1 MRSVSRHLGVSI
13 NTVTRLLVAAGET
26 CSDFHDRAVRGVPA
40 RRIQC
45 DEIWSFCYAKD
56 RRAVSGIDRAG
67 SVWTWTGIDVDTRL
81 LVSWMCG
88 GRDADYASEF
98 MHDLASRV
106 RGRLHLTTDGYPHY
120 AEAVAGAFGRRGVDY
135 AQLIKLYGLRGEYTS
150 SRKEAIYGD
159 PDLRRAGTTYVE
171 RLNLTLRMAVRRYTR
186 KVNAFS
192 KKFANHVHHVALWSV
207 WYNFMRPH
215 ASLGR
220 GVTPA
225 MAAGLTELPL
235 DWRWLLDEVDRRAP
249 EPAPRLLGVRR
260 WLEAA
265 QQPEPRPR
273 QVMLSF
279 D

>member
-1 MRSVSRHLGVSI
+1 MRSTSRHLGVSI
-13 NTVTRLLVAAGET
+13 NTITRLLVAAGEA

-45 DEIWSFCYAKD
+45 DEEWSFCYAKD
-56 RRAVSGIDRAG
+56 RRAVDGIDRSG
-67 SVWTWTGIDVDTRL
+67 SVWTWTGIDVDSRL

-88 GRDADYASEF
+88 GRDADYANEF
-98 MHDLASRV
+98 MGDLAARV
-106 RGRLHLTTDGYPHY
+106 RGRIHLTTDGYSPY
-120 AEAVAGAFGRRGVDY
+120 VEAVAGAFGRRGVDY
-135 AQLIKLYGLRGEYTS
+135 AQLVKLYGIRGEYTS
-150 SRKEAIYGD
+150 SRKDTIYGD
-159 PDLRRAGTTYVE
+159 PDLGLAGTSYVE
-171 RLNLTLRMAVRRYTR
+171 RLNLTLRMAVRRHTR
-186 KVNAFS
+186 RVNAFS

-215 ASLGR
+215 LSLGR

-225 MAAGLTELPL
+225 MAAGLAEFPL

-265 QQPEPRPR
+265 RTPEPRPR